1 MDLTAF
7 ENLLKTAVQNGIQLD
22 PAMLESFFAAIDNG
36 AFELTPAVSDEAW
49 ATLVDT
55 INEQLKALN
64 LDPIELD
71 VKTGGVSDAKNGIM
85 GLMENVNGAV
95 NAFGQLGSAMQQIE
109 DPSVKVAGI
118 IMGAIAN
125 VAGTFAAS
133 LKGTFSPW
141 DWIAAAIA
149 GTATM
154 ISTIAAI
161 KSATAGSYAQGG
173 IIPGNSFSGDNQ
185 IASVNAGE
193 LILSRSQQANI
204 AGQLQSNPMGNLRL
218 STEIS
223 GSNLRVVLN
232 NDNRSRGGSRD
243 VYGVR

>member
-1 MDLTAF
+1 
-7 ENLLKTAVQNGIQLD
+7 
-22 PAMLESFFAAIDNG
+22 
-36 AFELTPAVSDEAW
+36 
-49 ATLVDT
+49 
-55 INEQLKALN
+55 
-64 LDPIELD
+64 
-71 VKTGGVSDAKNGIM
+71 
-85 GLMENVNGAV
+85 
-95 NAFGQLGSAMQQIE
+95 
-109 DPSVKVAGI
+109 
-118 IMGAIAN
+118 
-125 VAGTFAAS
+125 
-133 LKGTFSPW
+133 
-141 DWIAAAIA
+141 
-149 GTATM
+149 M
-154 ISTIAAI
+154 ISTIASI
-161 KSATAGSYAQGG
+161 KSVTAGSYADGG